1 MRDTTHGR
9 DENTFEGI
17 KSDLE
22 AAYGDAGAE
31 RRAAAQ
37 QSHVTHEDSPE
48 GELKRARLEATN
60 ADVPGDVAT
69 AAAVHDEAV
78 DVEAAK
84 DYYTGGTA
92 GVNETATA
100 GAATNEGDTP
110 VYDRLAALQ
119 GEAGTPTEAY
129 EVRED
134 AHGHDPVNYEVDP
147 TAETVNE
154 DLDEATATGETTDE
168 RAEREASWPSA

>member
-9 DENTFEGI
+9 DEGTFEGI
-17 KSDLE
+17 RESLAE
-22 AAYGDAGAE
+22 AEGDAGAE
-31 RRAAAQ
+31 RRAAAK

-69 AAAVHDEAV
+69 AAAVHDESV

-92 GVNETATA
+92 GVNGTATA
-100 GAATNEGDTP
+100 GEATNERDGGTP
-110 VYDRLAALQ
+110 LYDSLAAQ
-119 GEAGTPTEAY
+119 RGEAGTPTEA
-129 EVRED
+129 EQVRED
-134 AHGHDPVNYEVDP
+134 RTGHDPENYSPDVEQ
-147 TAETVNE
+147 E
-154 DLDEATATGETTDE
+154 LTDE
-168 RAEREASWPSA
+168 EREQRELTEQ